1 MIQRQKERRCIDELQ
16 HDTNH
21 NSDCQSSDLNKSPS
35 SIQSNVI
42 VPRESIMISNTKLG
56 FVPNADLEN
65 PPIAIKTLEKNLSS
79 VSVQKHAFKLLLNFE
94 LSQTDK
100 LEIINSGRIKVV
112 IAGIE
117 HHKSTFGIHV
127 NACKVL

>member
-1 MIQRQKERRCIDELQ
+1 M
-16 HDTNH
+16 
-21 NSDCQSSDLNKSPS
+21 
-35 SIQSNVI
+35 
-42 VPRESIMISNTKLG
+42 
-56 FVPNADLEN
+56 EN
-65 PPIAIKTLEKNLSS
+65 PHIAINLLEKNLSS

-117 HHKSTFGIHV
+117 HHKSAFGIHV